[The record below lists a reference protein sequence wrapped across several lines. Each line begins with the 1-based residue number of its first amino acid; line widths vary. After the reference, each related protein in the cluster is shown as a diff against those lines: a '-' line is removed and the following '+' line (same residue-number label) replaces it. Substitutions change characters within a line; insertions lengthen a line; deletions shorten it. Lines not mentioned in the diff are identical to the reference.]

1 MAYRLTLSEAESYL
15 RKAARA
21 CGLDWGIAEEAG
33 KAARWLAAFGLPGP
47 ETMLRHL
54 RGLAGRDYRRFAPNC
69 ELEPWQA
76 GNGALCPVVTG
87 AALADRS
94 AKMLGGNPINLGCT
108 AYPLL
113 LTAALSQA
121 AAYHRSAFTACWA
134 GVRVDCF
141 ADGLTI
147 GGNRGDLLLAEVTHV
162 RCSRENLENPE
173 LLPSARAYEI
183 DEETF
188 RQIDRLALQTYVPAS
203 DESRAGAGAGLTDND

>member
-1 MAYRLTLSEAESYL
+1 MAYRLTLSEAEAYL

-54 RGLAGRDYRRFAPNC
+54 SGLAGRDYRQFAPDC
-69 ELEPWQA
+69 GLEPWQA
-76 GNGALCPVVTG
+76 SGGVLCPVITG

-94 AKMLGGNPINLGCT
+94 ETMLGGTPIKLGCT
-108 AYPLL
+108 AFPLL

-121 AAYHRSAFTACWA
+121 AAYHRSAFTTCWA

-141 ADGLTI
+141 AEGMTI
-147 GGNRGDLLLAEVTHV
+147 GGKRDSILLAEVPHV
-162 RCSRENLENPE
+162 CCCRENLEQPE
-173 LLPSARAYEI
+173 LLPSTTAYEI
-183 DEETF
+183 DDETF
-188 RQIDRLALQTYVPAS
+188 RQIERLALQTYVPAS